1 VHDRELREK
10 KKSKEVS
17 SRSRHREKVRICG
30 VLTARVE
37 LGEERRERS
46 RLMLV
51 KGGGKGGEESKKTVS
66 WGVRVMQDVL
76 VLKLSLHVI
85 PPLFFLSRQMA
96 ASMLMQPHHMPCPPK
111 PNGSVLVTSSSPLL
125 SPSKSQERA

>member
-1 VHDRELREK
+1 
-10 KKSKEVS
+10 VS

-30 VLTARVE
+30 ALTARVE

-66 WGVRVMQDVL
+66 WGARVMQDVL
-76 VLKLSLHVI
+76 VLKLSLYVI
-85 PPLFFLSRQMA
+85 PPLFFSKLTDGSINA
-96 ASMLMQPHHMPCPPK
+96 DATTPHALPPPK

>member
-10 KKSKEVS
+10 KKSEEVS

-30 VLTARVE
+30 ALTARVE

-66 WGVRVMQDVL
+66 WGARVMQDML
-76 VLKLSLHVI
+76 VLKMSLHVI
-85 PPLFFLSRQMA
+85 PPLFFSKLTDGSINA
-96 ASMLMQPHHMPCPPK
+96 NATTPHALPP
-111 PNGSVLVTSSSPLL
+111 
-125 SPSKSQERA
+125 QA